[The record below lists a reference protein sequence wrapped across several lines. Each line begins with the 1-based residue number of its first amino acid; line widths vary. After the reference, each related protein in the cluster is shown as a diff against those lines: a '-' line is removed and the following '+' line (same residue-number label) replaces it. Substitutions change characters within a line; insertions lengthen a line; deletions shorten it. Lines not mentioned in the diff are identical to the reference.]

1 MELSIFN
8 TLTGEKKI
16 HPILSKEIRIGRN
29 PAMLDDDVSDDEL
42 NGIQQIKLASKIV
55 SKHHLTLH
63 HANESWLLRHL
74 GTNDTFINEQEVS
87 HGQLT
92 TLTSDDEVKF
102 GEFLLNLSQ
111 PKVSQEFESP
121 EEEVKLLEL
130 EKSIHEQLLSALD
143 LRRGGASINLEDGV
157 TKNNILRFLNDIVS
171 NRTEELTEKD
181 IKNIARTAILRKLT
195 HEVTAVGGRT
205 SKSSWEYAI
214 AFDSSSLNKQ
224 LQDMLKSIESRLG
237 LEMDKKSLEQD
248 CKIIDTK
255 FDEIYKNYE
264 LEFSL
269 GVYRDIAE
277 SFIKKNILDLIFG
290 LGPLQDLMEMDSVSE
305 IMVVSK
311 DKIFIE
317 KFGIVEDSRRK
328 FISDSLLL
336 ATIERIVSPIG
347 RRIDKSS
354 PMVDAHL
361 ADGSRV
367 NAIIPPLALKGPC
380 VTIRKFSQVPL
391 TINDLIGFGALTEQV
406 SKFLQ
411 ASVAG
416 EKNLVISGGTGSGKT
431 TLLNC
436 VSAFIPRKDRIV
448 TIEDTAELQLKQDHV
463 VSLESRPANMEG
475 KGEITIRDLVKNAL
489 RMRPDRI
496 VVGECRGAEALDML
510 QAMNTGHD
518 GSMTTGHAN
527 SPIDMMRRLEV
538 MVLTGTDMPISAI
551 REQIISAVDLVV
563 QLNRLSDGS
572 RKITQISEVIG
583 IDENTGEIITEDI
596 FKLKQASGASS
607 QIYHTGYIP
616 TFVQDL
622 LDKEIMTLDTFF

>member
-8 TLTGEKKI
+8 TLTGEKNT

-29 PAMLDDDVSDDEL
+29 PNQSSDTNGEDEL
-42 NGIQQIKLASKIV
+42 DGVQKITLASKIV

-63 HANESWLLRHL
+63 HADDTWLLKHL

-87 HGQLT
+87 HGQVLT
-92 TLTSDDEVKF
+92 ITSEDEIKF
-102 GEFLLNLSQ
+102 GEFLLNIA
-111 PKVSQEFESP
+111 KDKISQEFESP
-121 EEEVKLLEL
+121 EQETRLLEL

-143 LRRGGASINLEDGV
+143 LRRSGASINLEDEA
-157 TKNNILRFLNDIVS
+157 TKNNIVKFLNDIVA
-171 NRTEELTEKD
+171 NRLEEISED
-181 IKNIARTAILRKLT
+181 EIKNITRTAILRKLT
-195 HEVTAVGGRT
+195 HEVTAVGGNT
-205 SKSSWEYAI
+205 SKNTWDYAI
-214 AFDSSSLNKQ
+214 SFDSSSLNKQ
-224 LQDMLKSIESRLG
+224 LHDMLKSIASQLG
-237 LEMDKKSLEQD
+237 LAMNKKSLEED
-248 CKIIDTK
+248 CKNIDLN
-255 FDEIYKNYE
+255 FDDIYKNYE
-264 LEFSL
+264 LEFSQ
-269 GVYRDIAE
+269 GVKRDIAE

-305 IMVVSK
+305 VMVVSK

-328 FISDSLLL
+328 FISDALLL

-361 ADGSRV
+361 PDGSRV

-380 VTIRKFSQVPL
+380 VTIRKFAQVPL
-391 TINDLIGFGALTEQV
+391 TIDDLIGFEALTNQV

-416 EKNLVISGGTGSGKT
+416 EKNIVISGGTGSGKT

-448 TIEDTAELQLKQDHV
+448 TIEDTAELQLKQEHV

-527 SPIDMMRRLEV
+527 SPEDMMRRLEV

-551 REQIISAVDLVV
+551 REQIVSAVDLVV

-572 RKITQISEVIG
+572 RKITCISEVIG

-596 FKLKQASGASS
+596 FKLKQVFGSTS
-607 QIYHTGYIP
+607 QIFHTGYIP

-622 LDKEIMTLDTFF
+622 LNKEIMTLDTFF

>member
-1 MELSIFN
+1 MEISIFN
-8 TLTGEKKI
+8 TITGEKDV

-29 PAMLDDDVSDDEL
+29 PGLISENSSEDALDGVQK
-42 NGIQQIKLASKIV
+42 ITLASKIV

-63 HANESWLLRHL
+63 HANDTWLLKHL

-87 HGQLT
+87 RGQL
-92 TLTSDDEVKF
+92 LTITNEDEVKF
-102 GEFLLNLSQ
+102 GEFLLNLA
-111 PKVSQEFESP
+111 KDKISQEFESP
-121 EEEVKLLEL
+121 EEEIKLLEL
-130 EKSIHEQLLSALD
+130 EQSIHEQLLSALD
-143 LRRGGASINLEDGV
+143 LRRSGASINLDDEA
-157 TKNNILRFLNDIVS
+157 TKNNIVKFLNDIVS
-171 NRTEELTEKD
+171 NRVEELSEKE
-181 IKNIARTAILRKLT
+181 IKTIARTAILRKLT
-195 HEVTAVGGRT
+195 HEVTAVGGKT
-205 SKSSWEYAI
+205 SKSTWDYAI

-224 LQDMLKSIESRLG
+224 LHDMLQSIASQLG
-237 LEMDKKSLEQD
+237 LVMDKKSLEED
-248 CKIIDTK
+248 CKTIDSK
-255 FDEIYKNYE
+255 FDDVYKDYE
-264 LEFSL
+264 LEFSQ
-269 GVYRDIAE
+269 GIKRDIAE

-305 IMVVSK
+305 VMVVSK

-328 FISDSLLL
+328 FISDALLL

-361 ADGSRV
+361 PDGSRV

-411 ASVAG
+411 ASVTG
-416 EKNLVISGGTGSGKT
+416 EKNIVISGGTGSGKT

-436 VSAFIPRKDRIV
+436 ISAFIPRKDRIV

-527 SPIDMMRRLEV
+527 SPADMMRRLEV

-551 REQIISAVDLVV
+551 REQIVSAVDLVV

-572 RKITQISEVIG
+572 RKITCVSEVIG
-583 IDENTGEIITEDI
+583 INENTGEIITEDI
-596 FKLKQASGASS
+596 FKLKQTSTTSS

-622 LDKEIMTLDTFF
+622 LDKDIMTLDTFF

>member
-1 MELSIFN
+1 M
-8 TLTGEKKI
+8 KPQK
-16 HPILSKEIRIGRN
+16 
-29 PAMLDDDVSDDEL
+29 
-42 NGIQQIKLASKIV
+42 
-55 SKHHLTLH
+55 
-63 HANESWLLRHL
+63 
-74 GTNDTFINEQEVS
+74 
-87 HGQLT
+87 
-92 TLTSDDEVKF
+92 
-102 GEFLLNLSQ
+102 
-111 PKVSQEFESP
+111 
-121 EEEVKLLEL
+121 
-130 EKSIHEQLLSALD
+130 KSI
-143 LRRGGASINLEDGV
+143 V
-157 TKNNILRFLNDIVS
+157 KFLNDIVS
-171 NRTEELTEKD
+171 NRIEKLSD
-181 IKNIARTAILRKLT
+181 KEIKTIARTAILRKLT
-195 HEVTAVGGRT
+195 HEVTAVGGNT
-205 SKSSWEYAI
+205 SKSTWDYAI
-214 AFDSSSLNKQ
+214 AFDSASLNKQ
-224 LQDMLKSIESRLG
+224 LHDMLRSIAGQLG
-237 LEMDKKSLEQD
+237 LVMDKKSLEED
-248 CKIIDTK
+248 CKTIDSK
-255 FDEIYKNYE
+255 FDDVYKDYE
-264 LEFSL
+264 LEFSQ
-269 GVYRDIAE
+269 GVKRDIAE

-305 IMVVSK
+305 VMVVSK

-328 FISDSLLL
+328 FISDALLL

-361 ADGSRV
+361 PDGSRV
-367 NAIIPPLALKGPC
+367 NAVIPPLALKGPC

-391 TINDLIGFGALTEQV
+391 TINDLIGFGALTQQV

-411 ASVAG
+411 ACVAG
-416 EKNLVISGGTGSGKT
+416 EKNIVISGGTGSGKT

-436 VSAFIPRKDRIV
+436 ISVFIPRKDRIV
-448 TIEDTAELQLKQDHV
+448 TIEDTAELQLKQEHV

-527 SPIDMMRRLEV
+527 SPADMMRRLEV

-551 REQIISAVDLVV
+551 REQIVSAVDLVV

-572 RKITQISEVIG
+572 RKITRISEIIG

-596 FKLKQASGASS
+596 FKLKQTSVSSS

>member
-8 TLTGEKKI
+8 TLTGEKKV

-29 PAMLDDDVSDDEL
+29 PALLDDASHDEAL
-42 NGIQQIKLASKIV
+42 NGIQQIALASKIV

-63 HANESWLLRHL
+63 HANESWLLKHL
-74 GTNDTFINEQEVS
+74 GTNDTFINEEEVS
-87 HGQLT
+87 KGQLVT
-92 TLTSDDEVKF
+92 ITNDDEVKF
-102 GEFLLNLSQ
+102 GEFLLNLSL

-121 EEEVKLLEL
+121 EEEEKLLEL

-143 LRRGGASINLEDGV
+143 LRKGGVSINLEDEA
-157 TKNNILRFLNDIVS
+157 TKSNIIKYLDEIVS
-171 NRTEELTEKD
+171 NRTEELEDSD
-181 IKNIARTAILRKLT
+181 IKCFARTAILRKLT

-205 SKSSWEYAI
+205 SKSSWDYAI
-214 AFDSSSLNKQ
+214 AFDSSSLNRQ
-224 LQDMLKSIESRLG
+224 LHELLRSIGKKLG
-237 LEMDKKSLEQD
+237 LQLNKKSLEDD
-248 CKIIDTK
+248 CNIIDTK
-255 FDEIYKNYE
+255 FDDVYKNFE
-264 LEFSL
+264 LEFSQ

-305 IMVVSK
+305 IMVVSR

-361 ADGSRV
+361 PDGSRV

-406 SKFLQ
+406 SKFLH

-416 EKNLVISGGTGSGKT
+416 EKNIVISGGTGSGKT

-436 VSAFIPRKDRIV
+436 VSAFIPKKDRIV

-527 SPIDMMRRLEV
+527 SPMDMMRRLEV

-572 RKITQISEVIG
+572 RKITQISEITG
-583 IDENTGEIITEDI
+583 IDENTGEIITEDV
-596 FKLKQASGASS
+596 FKLRQIAGGES

-616 TFVQDL
+616 TFVQEL

>member
-8 TLTGEKKI
+8 TLTGEKNV
-16 HPILSKEIRIGRN
+16 HPVLSKEIRIGRN
-29 PAMLDDDVSDDEL
+29 PILSNDTDSDDQL
-42 NGIQQIKLASKIV
+42 DGIQKIKLASKIV

-63 HANESWLLRHL
+63 HANDTWLLKHL
-74 GTNDTFINEQEVS
+74 GTNDTFVNEIEVP
-87 HGQLT
+87 HGQL
-92 TLTSDDEVKF
+92 LTVTSEDEVKF
-102 GEFLLNLSQ
+102 GEFLLNLAKE
-111 PKVSQEFESP
+111 KVSQEFTNP
-121 EEEVKLLEL
+121 EEEIKLLEL

-143 LRRGGASINLEDGV
+143 LRRSGVSINLEDEV
-157 TKNNILRFLNDIVS
+157 TKNNILRYLNDIVS
-171 NRTEELTEKD
+171 KRADELEDRD
-181 IKNIARTAILRKLT
+181 IQNIARTAILRKLT
-195 HEVTAVGGRT
+195 HEVTAVGGKT
-205 SKSSWEYAI
+205 SKSTWDYAI

-224 LQDMLKSIESRLG
+224 LQDMLRSIASRLG
-237 LEMDKKSLEQD
+237 LEMNKKSLEED
-248 CKIIDTK
+248 CRIIDTK
-255 FDEIYKNYE
+255 FDEVYKNYE
-264 LEFSL
+264 LEFSQ

-305 IMVVSK
+305 VMVVSK

-361 ADGSRV
+361 PDGSRV

-391 TINDLIGFGALTEQV
+391 TIDNLIEFGALTKQV
-406 SKFLQ
+406 SKFLH
-411 ASVAG
+411 ACVAG
-416 EKNLVISGGTGSGKT
+416 EKNIIISGGTGSGKT

-448 TIEDTAELQLKQDHV
+448 TIEDTAELQLKQEHV

-475 KGEITIRDLVKNAL
+475 KGEISIRDLVKNAL
-489 RMRPDRI
+489 RMRPDRV

-527 SPIDMMRRLEV
+527 TPDDMMRRLEV
-538 MVLTGTDMPISAI
+538 MVLTGTDMPVSAI
-551 REQIISAVDLVV
+551 REQIVSAVNLVV

-583 IDENTGEIITEDI
+583 IDESTGQIITEDI
-596 FKLKQASGASS
+596 FRLKQTSNSS
-607 QIYHTGYIP
+607 SLIYHTGYIP